1 MAKADTE
8 ENLNVKEYKKLR
20 EENIKL
26 KQIIIAIKCYLE
38 SKGSME

>member
-26 KQIIIAIKCYLE
+26 KEIIVRIKGCLE
-38 SKGSME
+38 TTNLKQ